1 MDLINNE
8 VKSEDSILRGEVE
21 IDSVNDDLNKLG
33 HSDSYS
39 SDTSS
44 SVFHKN
50 KATSYDFA
58 ECWDNKPIS
67 QQVIDN
73 SIYNKDLRECFENNV
88 EENLENEVND
98 NLEVGKGE
106 VKDNAPIYDLN
117 FELKNDLNSMEN
129 EIIEELNNN
138 VEMMGLMEN
147 MVNNSKFTARTRF
160 NYDLDDKFTLDPL
173 LQKETFASDD
183 NEDYIPDLEHSIDDY
198 LLKTKR
204 DDFDSKTDFEH
215 EVNPEIQR
223 ERSLSN
229 FSNCENVTE
238 EFYKFELEKMSR
250 IIKVL
255 KEQLNLKDKE
265 ISKLEEKV
273 QEYNEWK
280 SELEPSKQA
289 SVIQCKA
296 ENDSV
301 VALNFA
307 KLQLQKKENET
318 LTQRLKKMEEEHRM
332 KDDELKSLR
341 ERIMENEFI
350 SNKFDRDLK
359 SLEIDKQMLKSS
371 IEGMEKTFRQREIQ
385 LKLNLDMEYQSQ
397 LSNVLKEKEE
407 LISLV
412 TEKENEI
419 ENCKQLLK
427 TAQVE
432 FTQLLNSIAK
442 LKEMLM
448 KKNQEIE
455 MYKKNVLKLET
466 KLITNDKSSELRVS
480 LENQSKMRERIRQL
494 ERKIEMI
501 NESFNVQ
508 SRLKEENLYLRAKV
522 DHLEKGP
529 TSEIISQSVL
539 QLGNQILPLSLTSF
553 KHN

>member
-67 QQVIDN
+67 QQVMDN

-88 EENLENEVND
+88 EQNLENEVND

-204 DDFDSKTDFEH
+204 DDFDSKTDFER

-229 FSNCENVTE
+229 FSNCDNVTE